1 MKKRIRLTESDL
13 HRIVKE
19 SVNRVLRESI
29 ENDLDPM
36 VLRQYGL
43 NPNLVAKLANVNV
56 FAPDYYDDE
65 DNGIYSVNCQINT
78 KNGELYIDAEGQ
90 SERGEIAANYIK
102 AMINAMKRGY
112 SPEEAW
118 NYYLQNT
125 SL

>member
-43 NPNLVAKLANVNV
+43 NPNLVARLANVNV
-56 FAPDYYDDE
+56 SAPDYYDDE
-65 DNGIYSVNCQINT
+65 RQRRCR
-78 KNGELYIDAEGQ
+78 KP
-90 SERGEIAANYIK
+90 K
-102 AMINAMKRGY
+102 
-112 SPEEAW
+112 
-118 NYYLQNT
+118 
-125 SL
+125 